1 VIVIHVIL
9 SGRISVGS
17 MEISGWP
24 EVVSIAGSEGR
35 QASESIGELG
45 VPRGERRLRM
55 VPAAGNPIDLARAAS
70 AVEDLLDALGVDRT
84 TEGLRDT
91 PRRVAHAY
99 AELLTPEPF
108 EATTF
113 PNDEGY
119 DELVVARSIPFTSVC
134 EHHLLPFSG
143 IAHIGYLPEERLLG
157 LSKLARVVTYFSQR
171 LQLQERLTSQI
182 AAWLSTQLRPKG
194 VGVVL
199 DAEHS
204 CMSLRGVKAH
214 GARTVTSALEGIVR
228 DDERTRTEFLAL
240 ARCQP

>member
-1 VIVIHVIL
+1 MAD
-9 SGRISVGS
+9 G
-17 MEISGWP
+17 MSGWP
-24 EVVSIAGSEGR
+24 EVASMAGSERR
-35 QASESIGELG
+35 QASESIGELVVVG
-45 VPRGERRLRM
+45 NERRLRM
-55 VPAAGNPIDLARAAS
+55 VPAAGGPVDIARVAS

-84 TEGLRDT
+84 TEGLRGT
-91 PRRVAHAY
+91 PDRVAHAY

-119 DELVVARSIPFTSVC
+119 DELVVARSIPFTSLC

-143 IAHIGYLPEERLLG
+143 VAHIGYLPEERLLG

-171 LQLQERLTSQI
+171 LQLQERLTSQV
-182 AAWLSTQLRPKG
+182 AAWLSTQLHPKG

-199 DAEHS
+199 DAEHT

-214 GARTVTSALEGIVR
+214 GARTVTSALAGIVR

-240 ARCQP
+240 ARCQS